1 MSLVSFG
8 FINYGAEQ
16 LPRRMHPE
24 DAGMDVFAPY
34 DIIIKPG
41 EIVNVPLG
49 FGMTMPPGYM
59 AYVTARGS
67 TAKQGFFIAE
77 NPIDSNYRGEVHA
90 TLAFF
95 GTGTAAI
102 NRGSRFAQVVVVPCI
117 CGESTQHLG
126 LPPSWPVMEPNEAPA
141 SDRGTGHHG
150 STNTPVKPKP
160 SDPLDRAGEVVTLKV
175 IGKPAPLSYP
185 WPRKHGSADISSTYD
200 QSERTVTV
208 RCEADVVT
216 LGITIKV
223 LQQQYAEACSNIAEP
238 ILTQINKV
246 IEEVI
251 NSGQD

>member
-8 FINYGAEQ
+8 FINYGAAQ
-16 LPRRMHPE
+16 LPERMHPE
-24 DAGMDVFAPY
+24 DAGMDVYAPY
-34 DIIIKPG
+34 DMTIEHG
-41 EIVNVPLG
+41 DVVTVPLG
-49 FGMTMPPGYM
+49 FGMTMPAGYM

-67 TAKQGFFIAE
+67 AAQKGLFIAE

-90 TLAFF
+90 TVTNFSHDLYIIRK
-95 GTGTAAI
+95 GE
-102 NRGSRFAQVVVVPCI
+102 RFCQLVVVPCI
-117 CGESTQHLG
+117 CSEPTQLFG
-126 LPPSWPVMEPNEAPA
+126 FPPNWPVREPNEVPE

-150 STNTPVKPKP
+150 STNTPVEPKP

-185 WPRKHGSADISSTYD
+185 WPRKHGRADISSTYD

-238 ILTQINKV
+238 ILAQINKV
-246 IEEVI
+246 IEEVV